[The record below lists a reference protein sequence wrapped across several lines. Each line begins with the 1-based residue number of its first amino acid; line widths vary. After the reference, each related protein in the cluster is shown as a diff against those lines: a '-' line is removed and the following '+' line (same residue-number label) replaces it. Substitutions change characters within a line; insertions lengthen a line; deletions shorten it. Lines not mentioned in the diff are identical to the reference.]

1 MRASLGALE
10 TVLPGFS
17 WTPRETCTQQT
28 RFPAAL
34 LIHPNNNALL
44 LAELYTLNSNYACWP
59 LICC

>member
-1 MRASLGALE
+1 
-10 TVLPGFS
+10 LPGFS